1 MFANVHIVEECMRTG
16 GIGASLRASI
26 IEHFFDF
33 LDAPVGCLSSQDVP
47 TPYSGP
53 LEELTVVQPHQIIQ
67 AVENLCHK

>member
-1 MFANVHIVEECMRTG
+1 MRTG
-16 GIGASLRASI
+16 GIGASLRSSI

-53 LEELTVVQPHQIIQ
+53 LEELTVIQPHQIIQ
-67 AVENLCHK
+67 TVENLCKK